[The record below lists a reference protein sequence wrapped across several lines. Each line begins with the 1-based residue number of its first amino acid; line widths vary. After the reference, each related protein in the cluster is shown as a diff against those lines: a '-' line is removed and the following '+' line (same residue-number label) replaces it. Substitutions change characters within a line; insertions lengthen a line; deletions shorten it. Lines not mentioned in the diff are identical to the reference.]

1 MLITAG
7 HLIAGTLW
15 STGIAQQK
23 TGSPRSRLKRALSAV
38 TDARISLGFVRENW
52 CNRLI
57 FLSFK
62 NSHSGANPL
71 F

>member
-7 HLIAGTLW
+7 HLIAATLW
-15 STGIAQQK
+15 SAGIAQQK
-23 TGSPRSRLKRALSAV
+23 TLGEKRLKRALSAV
-38 TDARISLGFVRENW
+38 SNARISFRFVRENW

-57 FLSFK
+57 FLSSK
-62 NSHSGANPL
+62 NGHSGAKPL